1 MAIPSP
7 LPKSAMSLN
16 ILIVGAGVC
25 GPALALHLQ
34 RSNPKHIITVIERY
48 PTLRTGGQQID
59 LKAQGIPIMRKLG
72 LLEEI
77 RKHCVKESGME
88 FVDRNGKSLMQFG
101 VTSADSE
108 GGAFELTN
116 EFEFMRGDFVK
127 LMYDTSL
134 AEREALQAK
143 GEKEGGLTYE
153 FGKNITALEQSASS
167 NNVKVTFSSGQT
179 STFDLV
185 VAADGQSSRTRKLA
199 FGEATSK
206 DSFMSLNIHAAY
218 FNIPRLPQ
226 EDSLARIY
234 FAPGNRMTMTRT
246 GDRPVT
252 QVYFFLLKDLQRS
265 EQMRGVHKL
274 PLDEQ
279 KYAWARIYAD
289 AGWDSK
295 RFLEGMRGVEDF
307 YATEIGQVKMPNH
320 QIHTGRVVLL
330 GDAGYCP
337 SAFTGM
343 GTTLSL
349 IGTHV
354 LAGELARHP
363 TDVGAALK
371 AYEETMKQPIAEC
384 QKLSGLGEGGGF
396 YPASEWGIWAANNV
410 LWTLSTFRVDRL
422 LKWLAEFMPGGKE
435 KRWELPE
442 YPELNMADGSA
453 M

>member
-1 MAIPSP
+1 MP
-7 LPKSAMSLN
+7 LN

-25 GPALALHLQ
+25 GPALALLLQ
-34 RSNPKHIITVIERY
+34 RSNPKHTITVIERS
-48 PTLRTGGQQID
+48 PALRTGGQQID

-88 FVDRNGKSLMQFG
+88 FVDKSGKSLMQFG
-101 VTSADSE
+101 VTGAE
-108 GGAFELTN
+108 AKGGAFELTH

-127 LMYDTSL
+127 MMYDTSL
-134 AEREALQAK
+134 NERQALEAK
-143 GEKEGGLTYE
+143 GSKEGGLTYD
-153 FGKNITALEQSASS
+153 FGKSITALDQSATANS
-167 NNVKVTFSSGQT
+167 VKVTFSSGET
-179 STFDLV
+179 KSFDLV

-199 FGEATSK
+199 FGEETHKAAFKT
-206 DSFMSLNIHAAY
+206 LNIHAAY
-218 FNIPRLPQ
+218 FNIPRLSH

-234 FAPGNRMTMTRT
+234 FAPGNRMIMTRT

-252 QVYFFLLKDLQRS
+252 QVYFFLLKDLERGEKMRS
-265 EQMRGVHKL
+265 VHKR

-279 KYAWARIYAD
+279 KDAWAEIYGN

-320 QIHTGRVVLL
+320 QVHTGRVVLL

-349 IGTHV
+349 IGTYV
-354 LAGELARHP
+354 LAGELARHGN
-363 TDVGAALK
+363 DVDAALK
-371 AYEETMKQPIAEC
+371 AYEETIKQPIQEC
-384 QKLSGLGEGGGF
+384 QKLSGLAEGQGF

-410 LWTLSTFRVDRL
+410 LWTLSAFRVDRL
-422 LKWLAEFMPGGKE
+422 LKWVADFMPEGKE

-442 YPELNMADGSA
+442 YPELNLKSDNGS
-453 M
+453 